1 MFETNLGKGDFVQMQ
16 EQAKGLNED
25 WLALWLGLAIF
36 VLSLFT
42 FSGADILGWGVNTSV
57 WMDPGKAMSPVSKT
71 YQTVKG
77 EITKIDGQKLTLKKA
92 DGKEETIAV
101 KEDTAAL
108 KVGGQ
113 YEKKGLS
120 GTVSLLLTYLA
131 MLVIM
136 CIGAVLLKTDVVK
149 FAIGFTVIFWISYA
163 CWFAGNYAYI
173 AATKDKL
180 AAFKIPWSLSLTGES
195 GFILALLAGLVMGNF
210 FPKISEKLK
219 EASRPEL
226 YIKTAIVIMGA
237 GLGLKAAE
245 SFSLATN
252 IMFRGMCAIVEA
264 YLIYWAVVYYM
275 ARKYFKF
282 SREWAAPLASGIS
295 ICGVSAAIATGGA
308 IRARPIVPIMVSSL
322 VVIFAVVEMIIL
334 PFAAQTFL
342 WKEPLVAG
350 AWMGLAVKTDGG
362 AVASGAITDA
372 LIRAKS
378 LEAGINYQEG
388 WMTMTATT
396 VKMFIDIF
404 IGVWAFI
411 LAYIWC
417 AKIECKPGETVG
429 AGEIWNRFPKFVI
442 GYVVTFFFLLVICW
456 PAAKAI
462 GPVDKELKAVKQEM
476 AANEKQLGSATAAQA
491 ALQSKINAAKDRIK
505 SLNEQN
511 NKPKA
516 NSPAARELKA
526 LKQEVA
532 EAEKQLGSAAKAS
545 QATQAELQ
553 SKINTA
559 KDKMKSLGDSIKA
572 PKATMAA
579 ASTATSSGNVFRVM
593 FFVFT
598 FFTIGVVSNFKKLW
612 EEGIGRLMVVYIV
625 ALFGF
630 IIWVG
635 LFISWL
641 FFHGVMP
648 PLAG

>member
-1 MFETNLGKGDFVQMQ
+1 MEEN
-16 EQAKGLNED
+16 AKGMSED
-25 WLALWLGLAIF
+25 WLALWLGLFIF
-36 VLSLFT
+36 VLSLGVFGG
-42 FSGADILGWGVNTSV
+42 SDLLGWGVNTSV
-57 WMDPGKAMSPVSKT
+57 WTDPAKAMSSVSKS
-71 YQTVKG
+71 YQPVKG
-77 EITKIDGQKLTLKKA
+77 EITKIDGQKLTLKKT
-92 DGKEETIAV
+92 DGKEETVTV
-101 KEDTAAL
+101 KEVTSLL
-108 KVGGQ
+108 KVGDK
-113 YEKKGLS
+113 YEKAGVS
-120 GTVSLLLTYLA
+120 GIMALVLTYLA
-131 MLVIM
+131 MLTIM
-136 CIGAVLLKTDVVK
+136 MIGAKLLGTDLKK
-149 FAIGFTVIFWISYA
+149 FAIGFTAIFWISYL
-163 CWFAGNYAYI
+163 CWFCGHYAYI

-180 AAFKIPWSLSLTGES
+180 AAFKIPWSLNLTGES
-195 GFILALLAGLVMGNF
+195 GFILALIAGLVVGNF
-210 FPKISEKLK
+210 FPKIADKMK

-237 GLGLKAAE
+237 ALGLKAAE

-252 IMFRGMCAIVEA
+252 IMFRGLCAIVEA
-264 YLIYWAVVYYM
+264 YLIYWAVVYWM

-308 IRARPIVPIMVSSL
+308 IRARPVVPIMVSSL
-322 VVIFAVVEMIIL
+322 VVIFAVVEMLIL

-378 LEAGINYQEG
+378 LDAGINYQEG

-411 LAYIWC
+411 LAWIWC
-417 AKIECKPGETVG
+417 AKIECKPGQKVG

-442 GYVVTFFFLLVICW
+442 GYVITFFLLLVICW
-456 PAAKAI
+456 PAATAISPVDKEIKAVNKEI
-462 GPVDKELKAVKQEM
+462 AASEKQLATATAPQAALQTKITAAKDKVKALTAENKKPKTNSAADKELKALKKEI
-476 AANEKQLGSATAAQA
+476 AAAEKQLVSEAKAAQA
-491 ALQSKINAAKDRIK
+491 AQAEQQAKIA
-505 SLNEQN
+505 
-511 NKPKA
+511 
-516 NSPAARELKA
+516 
-526 LKQEVA
+526 
-532 EAEKQLGSAAKAS
+532 AAKAKLKGLS
-545 QATQAELQ
+545 
-553 SKINTA
+553 
-559 KDKMKSLGDSIKA
+559 DSIKA

-579 ASTATSSGNVFRVM
+579 AGTATGEGNVFRVM

-598 FFTIGVVSNFKKLW
+598 FFTIGIVSNFKKLW
-612 EEGIGRLMVVYIV
+612 EEGIGRLMVVYVV

-641 FFHGVMP
+641 FFHGVKP